1 MLSGCRGGGKLLLT
15 RSALPASAGL
25 GSGLEAQR
33 PSSQAGQGWESF
45 HLRLSGGITS
55 TSEVISIA
63 KTKQAGLVWTVSLVV
78 PRRS

>member
-15 RSALPASAGL
+15 RSALPPSA
-25 GSGLEAQR
+25 GLEAQR

-55 TSEVISIA
+55 TSEVISIT
-63 KTKQAGLVWTVSLVV
+63 KTKRADLVLTVSLVF